1 MSESA
6 SETKVGRE
14 RSRRGWVNTEQ
25 VGIGKQMTNEKM
37 HNEVDE
43 KSWRQKYSNKR
54 QILFFHLTKDQYK
67 RSDGLFVT
75 LCVACNF
82 DARVCILEHSIDSGI
97 GYQ

>member
-37 HNEVDE
+37 HNEVGE

-67 RSDGLFVT
+67 QAIRQLSVLSIIDYRRFGL
-75 LCVACNF
+75 
-82 DARVCILEHSIDSGI
+82 SIID
-97 GYQ
+97 